1 MLYHIPDRVTNITDE
16 RLIYQDKEI
25 ECLQGLAWIDR
36 RLALADLTESAN
48 SILGIEKDNPCAVKV
63 LVDMQGNGY
72 SEIYALKEGEQDRF
86 ASFVNDKSGDVFTDI
101 VKEKYFRNV
110 HSPITVPLSP
120 KDSQD
125 LEGLF
130 RESCVHRYTVRCND
144 TQSFTTQ
151 SLRHFQ
157 FEKDTVYDVQTIDFK
172 SFTIRDKGS
181 SDFTIYN
188 ASEELIDTMLSSS
201 SFELEGETKVDTM
214 FFVMQYKM
222 KYAKSIADDAV
233 KCHLYQVIPRSYDT
247 INGIEDCYDVKCTD
261 KKILVN
267 YSYGRFCID
276 DEKIPFKYDVTVD
289 VKNKSILWAVR
300 NYGEFKDKN
309 VFAQLSPQERSEL
322 IKQAEYFAQT
332 KSKDKEEIGR
342 C

>member
-1 MLYHIPDRVTNITDE
+1 MLNHIPDRITNITDE
-16 RLIYQDKEI
+16 RLLYQDKEF

-48 SILGIEKDNPCAVKV
+48 SILGVEKDNPCVMKV

-72 SEIYALKEGEQDRF
+72 AEIYALKEGEQDRF
-86 ASFVNDKSGDVFTDI
+86 ASFVNDRNGDVFTNN
-101 VKEKYFRNV
+101 VREKYFRNA
-110 HSPITVPLSP
+110 HSPLTVPLSP
-120 KDSQD
+120 EYSEYLADIFK
-125 LEGLF
+125 
-130 RESCVHRYTVRCND
+130 ESCVHKYTIKCND

-157 FEKDTVYDVQTIDFK
+157 FEKDTEYIMETTNFQ
-172 SFTIRDKGS
+172 SFTIKAKGN
-181 SDFTIYN
+181 SDFSIYN
-188 ASEELIDTMLSSS
+188 ANEELIDKLLSSD
-201 SFELEGETKVDTM
+201 SFETIGETKTDTM
-214 FFVMQYKM
+214 FFVMHYKM

-233 KCHLYQVIPRSYDT
+233 KSHLYQVIPRSVDT
-247 INGIEDCYDVKCTD
+247 IKGIEDCYDVKLTD

-267 YSYGRFCID
+267 YSYGKFYID

-289 VKNKSILWAVR
+289 VKDKHILWAVR

-322 IKQAEYFAQT
+322 IKQAEYFART

-342 C
+342 Y

>member
-1 MLYHIPDRVTNITDE
+1 MLTHIPDRITNITDE
-16 RLIYQDKEI
+16 RLLYQDKEF

-36 RLALADLTESAN
+36 KLALADLTESAN
-48 SILGIEKDNPCAVKV
+48 SILGVEKDNPCVMKV

-72 SEIYALKEGEQDRF
+72 AEIYALKEGEQDRF
-86 ASFVNDKSGDVFTDI
+86 ASFVNDKNGDVFTDA
-101 VKEKYFRNV
+101 VREKYFRNAN
-110 HSPITVPLSP
+110 SPLTVPFSP
-120 KDSQD
+120 EYSEYLADIFK
-125 LEGLF
+125 
-130 RESCVHRYTVRCND
+130 ESCVHKYTIKCND

-151 SLRHFQ
+151 SLRYFQ
-157 FEKDTVYDVQTIDFK
+157 FEKDTEYIMETTNFQ
-172 SFTIRDKGS
+172 SFTIKAKGI
-181 SDFTIYN
+181 TIYN
-188 ASEELIDTMLSSS
+188 ASEELIDTMLSSD

-214 FFVMQYKM
+214 FFIMQYKM
-222 KYAKSIADDAV
+222 KYAKSIADDAI

-267 YSYGRFCID
+267 YSYGRFYID

-289 VKNKSILWAVR
+289 VKDKHILWAVR

-322 IKQAEYFAQT
+322 IKQAEYFART